1 MDARSGRNA
10 VKRIMLTQPN
20 IRYLTDIFFDFGAV
34 SVLNSLLKKY
44 DIKRPLVIT
53 DKGLVEIGMISALKI
68 IDPVIYDG
76 VETNPTEAMATEA
89 AEFYNKNNCDGIIAY
104 GGGSPIDLAKCAA
117 ILVHHKSPLENYS
130 VSSGGGSKI
139 TNTLPPIIA
148 IPTTAGSGSEV
159 GRAALITIKE
169 GRKIGIISEHL
180 IPRASICD
188 PELTVSMPPIL
199 TAATGMDALS
209 HCVECFCSPKF
220 NPVADAISL
229 DGMERGLKNI
239 IPATREGKLQAR
251 AEMMMCSL
259 EGGMS
264 FQKGLGAVHSLSHPL
279 GGLTS
284 KKLHHGTLNAIF
296 LPHVLKFNT
305 NYCMDK
311 MKSIADKLDLRDVS
325 QIVTAFEKLIGHL
338 GLPSSLRELGITK
351 EDLEPLSEKAMN
363 DHCTATNP
371 RPMVIDDFVNLYAE
385 AW

>member
-1 MDARSGRNA
+1 MDARSGRNDA
-10 VKRIMLTQPN
+10 KRIMLTQPN

-44 DIKRPLVIT
+44 NITRPLVIT

-68 IDPVIYDG
+68 VDPVIYDD

-89 AEFYNKNNCDGIIAY
+89 TNVYNTNNCDGIIAY

-117 ILVHHKSPLENYS
+117 ILVHHKSPLENYA
-130 VSSGGGSKI
+130 VSSDGGSKI
-139 TNTLPPIIA
+139 TEKLPPIIA

-159 GRAALITIKE
+159 GRAALITTE
-169 GRKIGIISEHL
+169 NNRKIGIISEHL
-180 IPRASICD
+180 IPCASICD
-188 PELTVSMPPIL
+188 PELTMSMPPLL

-209 HCVECFCSPKF
+209 HCIECFFSPRY
-220 NPVADAISL
+220 NPVADAIAL
-229 DGMERGLKNI
+229 DGLERGLKNI
-239 IPATREGKLQAR
+239 FPATREGKPQAR

-259 EGGMS
+259 QGGMS

-296 LPHVLKFNT
+296 LPHVMKFNM

-311 MKSIADKLDLRDVS
+311 MKSMADRLDIGDPLLL
-325 QIVTAFEKLIGHL
+325 IPEFEKLIGQL
-338 GLPSSLRELGITK
+338 GLPARLKELGITK
-351 EDLEPLSEKAMN
+351 EDLEPLSEKAMK
-363 DHCTATNP
+363 DHCTVTNP
-371 RPMVIDDFVNLYAE
+371 RPMRKRCRNKNVQ
-385 AW
+385 